1 MPGMSELPSWRLI
14 ITPPAPGAWN
24 MAVDEAIAQH
34 AGRGDA
40 PPTLRFYQW
49 QPACVS
55 LGRHQPL
62 ADIDLARCAALGYD
76 VVRRPT
82 GGRAILHTDEL
93 TYSVAGPQEDP
104 ILAGAVLDSYLRL
117 SQGLLAGLERLD
129 LRVAKAPPSN
139 RASAD
144 AGPVCFEV
152 PSAYEIVVPAGGS
165 SSAEVRGSSSVV
177 YRDPQKL
184 VGSAQSRRQG
194 WVLQHGTLPLVG
206 DVTRLVEV
214 VVFADE
220 AERAAQ
226 RGLLAQRATTVQA
239 ALGRAVSFAEAA
251 AALAAGFEQA
261 LGIHFELAEL
271 TPAELDRAARLQQD
285 QYAADAWTA
294 RH

>member
-1 MPGMSELPSWRLI
+1 
-14 ITPPAPGAWN
+14 
-24 MAVDEAIAQH
+24 MAVDEAIAAH
-34 AGRGDA
+34 AGRGA
-40 PPTLRFYQW
+40 VPPTLRFYQW

-93 TYSVAGPQEDP
+93 TYSVAGPQDDP

-117 SQGLLAGLERLD
+117 SQGLLAGLERLG
-129 LRVAKAPPSN
+129 LSVSKAPPSN
-139 RASAD
+139 RSGAD

-152 PSAYEIVVPAGGS
+152 PSAYEIIVPPRRS
-165 SSAEVRGSSSVV
+165 SSEA
-177 YRDPQKL
+177 YRDPSSEAYRDPSSEAYGGPQKL

-214 VVFADE
+214 VLFPDE

-226 RGLLAQRATTVQA
+226 RVLLAQRATTLQE
-239 ALGRAVSFAEAA
+239 ALGRPVSFDEAA
-251 AALAAGFEQA
+251 AALVEGFRAA
-261 LGIHFELAEL
+261 LGIHLERGEL
-271 TPAELDRAARLQQD
+271 TFAELDLATTLQQS
-285 QYAADAWTA
+285 QYAAHAWTA
-294 RH
+294 KL

>member
-1 MPGMSELPSWRLI
+1 MNPPPTWRLI
-14 ITPPAPGAWN
+14 VTPPAAGAWN
-24 MAVDEAIAQH
+24 MAVDEAIASH
-34 AGRGDA
+34 AGRGDV

-55 LGRHQPL
+55 LGRHQSL
-62 ADIDLARCAALGYD
+62 ADIDLARCAKLGYD

-117 SQGLLAGLERLD
+117 SQGLLAGLERLG
-129 LRVAKAPPSN
+129 LHVAKAPPTG
-139 RASAD
+139 RATAD

-152 PSAYEIVVPAGGS
+152 PSAYEIVVPTGRS
-165 SSAEVRGSSSVV
+165 SSEA
-177 YRDPQKL
+177 YRDPKKL
-184 VGSAQSRRQG
+184 VGSAQSRRSG

-214 VVFADE
+214 VIFPDE
-220 AERAAQ
+220 GERALQ
-226 RGLLAQRATTVQA
+226 RQLLAGRAVTVQD
-239 ALGRAVSFAEAA
+239 ALGRAVSFDEAA
-251 AALAAGFEQA
+251 QALAAGFQEA
-261 LGIHFELAEL
+261 LGIRLELGELTAGELAAAGEL
-271 TPAELDRAARLQQD
+271 QRSVYSDEG
-285 QYAADAWTA
+285 WTG

>member
-1 MPGMSELPSWRLI
+1 
-14 ITPPAPGAWN
+14 
-24 MAVDEAIAQH
+24 MAVDEAIAAH
-34 AGRGDA
+34 AGRGDV
-40 PPTLRFYQW
+40 PPTLRFYRW

-62 ADIDLARCAALGYD
+62 ADIDLARCADLGFD

-93 TYSVAGPQEDP
+93 TYSVAGPQDHP
-104 ILAGAVLDSYLRL
+104 VLAGAVLDSYLRL
-117 SQGLLAGLERLD
+117 SQGLLAGLERLG

-139 RASAD
+139 RANAD

-152 PSAYEIVVPAGGS
+152 PSAYEIVVPARRS
-165 SSAEVRGSSSVV
+165 SSAA
-177 YRDPQKL
+177 YRDPSSAAYRDPKKL

-206 DVTRLVEV
+206 DVTRLVDV
-214 VVFADE
+214 VVFPGE

-226 RGLLAQRATTVQA
+226 RQLLAQRAATVED
-239 ALGRAVSFAEAA
+239 ALGRTVSFEEAA
-251 AALAAGFEQA
+251 EALAAGFEAA
-261 LGIHFELAEL
+261 LGIRLEVGEL
-271 TPAELDRAARLQQD
+271 TPGEVAAAGELRRSV
-285 QYAADAWTA
+285 YGHETWTG

>member
-1 MPGMSELPSWRLI
+1 MSASLKTSTWRLL
-14 ITPPAPGAWN
+14 ITPPGNGAWN
-24 MAVDEAIAQH
+24 MAVDEAIAAH
-34 AGRGDA
+34 AGRGDV

-62 ADIDLARCAALGYD
+62 ADIDLARCADLGYD

-93 TYSVAGPQEDP
+93 TYSVAGPQDHP

-117 SQGLLAGLERLD
+117 SQGLLAGLERLG
-129 LRVAKAPPSN
+129 LRVAKAPPNN

-152 PSAYEIVVPAGGS
+152 PSAYEIVAGGK
-165 SSAEVRGSSSVV
+165 
-177 YRDPQKL
+177 KL

-206 DVTRLVEV
+206 DVTRLVDV
-214 VVFADE
+214 VLFPDE
-220 AERAAQ
+220 AERVAQ
-226 RGLLAQRATTVQA
+226 RQLLAERAATVQD
-239 ALGRAVSFAEAA
+239 ALGHSVSFAEAA
-251 AALAAGFEQA
+251 EALTVGFQEA
-261 LGIHFELAEL
+261 LGIRLEPGDL
-271 TPAELDRAARLQQD
+271 TPAEAAAAGELQHTV
-285 QYAADAWTA
+285 YGHEAWTG

>member
-1 MPGMSELPSWRLI
+1 MNTPPTWRLL
-14 ITPPAPGAWN
+14 ITPPAAGAWN
-24 MAVDEAIAQH
+24 MAVDEAIAAH
-34 AGRGDA
+34 AGRGDV

-62 ADIDLARCAALGYD
+62 ADIDLARCAAQGYD
-76 VVRRPT
+76 LVRRPT

-117 SQGLLAGLERLD
+117 SQGLLAGLERLG
-129 LRVAKAPPSN
+129 LVVSKAPLTS
-139 RASAD
+139 RSSAD

-152 PSAYEIVVPAGGS
+152 PSAYEIVVPA
-165 SSAEVRGSSSVV
+165 RRSSSVA
-177 YRDPQKL
+177 YRDPKKL

-214 VVFADE
+214 VVFPDE
-220 AERAAQ
+220 QERAVQ
-226 RGLLAQRATTVQA
+226 RELLAQRATTVQD
-239 ALGRAVSFAEAA
+239 ALGRAVSFEEAA
-251 AALAAGFEQA
+251 AALAAGFTAA
-261 LGIHFELAEL
+261 LGIHLEPGDL
-271 TPAELDRAARLQQD
+271 TPAELDLAMTLQHGH
-285 QYAADAWTA
+285 YAADAWTA
-294 RH
+294 KF

>member
-1 MPGMSELPSWRLI
+1 MSEHPIWRLL
-14 ITPPAPGAWN
+14 ITPPADGAWN
-24 MAVDEAIAQH
+24 MAVDEAIAAH
-34 AGRGDA
+34 AGRGDV

-76 VVRRPT
+76 IVRRPT

-93 TYSVAGPQEDP
+93 TYSVAGPQHNP

-117 SQGLLAGLERLD
+117 SQGLLSGLERLG
-129 LRVAKAPPSN
+129 LRVAKAPPTH
-139 RASAD
+139 RAAAD

-152 PSAYEIVVPAGGS
+152 PSAYEIVADGK
-165 SSAEVRGSSSVV
+165 
-177 YRDPQKL
+177 KL

-214 VVFADE
+214 VVFASE

-226 RGLLAQRATTVQA
+226 RETLAQRAATAEDV
-239 ALGRAVSFAEAA
+239 LGRPVSFAEAVE
-251 AALAAGFEQA
+251 ALAAGFTAA
-261 LGIHFELAEL
+261 LGIHLEPGDL
-271 TPAELDRAARLQQD
+271 TPAELDLATNLQRD
-285 QYAADAWTA
+285 QYAAHSWTA
-294 RH
+294 KF

>member
-1 MPGMSELPSWRLI
+1 MNYPPIWRLLV
-14 ITPPAPGAWN
+14 TPPADGAWN
-24 MAVDEAIAQH
+24 MAVDDAIAAH
-34 AGRGDA
+34 AGRGDV

-62 ADIDLARCAALGYD
+62 ADIDLARCAALGYH

-93 TYSVAGPQEDP
+93 TYSVAGPQDNP

-117 SQGLLAGLERLD
+117 SQGLLAGLGQLG
-129 LRVAKAPPSN
+129 LRVAKAPPSH
-139 RASAD
+139 RAAAG

-152 PSAYEIVVPAGGS
+152 PSAYEIVGG
-165 SSAEVRGSSSVV
+165 GK
-177 YRDPQKL
+177 KL

-226 RGLLAQRATTVQA
+226 RKALAQRAATAEEV
-239 ALGRAVSFAEAA
+239 LGRPVAFADAA
-251 AALAAGFEQA
+251 EALAAGFSAA
-261 LGIHFELAEL
+261 LDVCLEPGQLS
-271 TPAELDRAARLQQD
+271 PSELDMAAALRQE
-285 QYAADAWTA
+285 QYASQNWTA
-294 RH
+294 RC

>member
-1 MPGMSELPSWRLI
+1 MTTPSLWRLI
-14 ITPPAPGAWN
+14 VTPPAPGAWN
-24 MAVDEAIAQH
+24 MAVDEAIAAH
-34 AGRGDA
+34 AGRGGV

-62 ADIDLARCAALGYD
+62 ADIDLARCADLGYD

-93 TYSVAGPQEDP
+93 TYSVAGPQDHP

-117 SQGLLAGLERLD
+117 SQGLLAGLERLG

-152 PSAYEIVVPAGGS
+152 PSAYEIVAGGK
-165 SSAEVRGSSSVV
+165 
-177 YRDPQKL
+177 KL

-206 DVTRLVEV
+206 DITRLVEV
-214 VVFADE
+214 VVFTSE

-226 RGLLAQRATTVQA
+226 RTALAQRATTVNEV
-239 ALGRAVSFAEAA
+239 LGQPVAFAEAA
-251 AALAAGFEQA
+251 EALAAGFSAALDIRLELGDLTTSEQDMAAA
-261 LGIHFELAEL
+261 LLR
-271 TPAELDRAARLQQD
+271 DR
-285 QYAADAWTA
+285 YAAQEWTA
-294 RH
+294 KF